1 MKKKL
6 IIGLALACVAFHVN
20 AQEPSSSKEKITKI
34 SFNSQSEKEQRIK
47 EQEARFKINQTDPTY
62 PKDLLQKEK
71 KQLDATKKA
80 TIVKTIN

>member
-6 IIGLALACVAFHVN
+6 IIGLALACVAFNLN
-20 AQEPSSSKEKITKI
+20 AQEPSSSKEKTAKI
-34 SFNSQSEKEQRIK
+34 SFNSQSEKEQSIK

-71 KQLDATKKA
+71 KQLDVTKKA

>member
-1 MKKKL
+1 MTKKL
-6 IIGLALACVAFHVN
+6 ITLLAVACIAFHVN

-34 SFNSQSEKEQRIK
+34 SFNSQSEKELSIK
-47 EQEARFKINQTDPTY
+47 EQEARLKINQSDPTY

-71 KQLDATKKA
+71 KQLEAAKKA